1 MKFFYED
8 VLKAVGEFGPWQV
21 KMIFFLWV
29 PMFMCGMQWITT
41 DFMGLEP
48 KELVCEYN
56 GCTDYQEAL
65 VKENIKDKL
74 ENYTDIF
81 PNTTKYYGENT
92 STFAAELSID
102 FEEEELKKDMN
113 IC

>member
-29 PMFMCGMQWITT
+29 TMFMCGMKWITT

-48 KELVCEYN
+48 KELFCEYIV
-56 GCTDYQEAL
+56 CTDYQEVL
-65 VKENIKDKL
+65 VKGIIKDKL
-74 ENYTDIF
+74 DNLDIF
-81 PNTTKYYGENT
+81 PNTMKYYRENT
-92 STFAAELSID
+92 TTFVL
-102 FEEEELKKDMN
+102 
-113 IC
+113 

>member
-8 VLKAVGEFGPWQV
+8 VLKAVGEFRPWQV

-29 PMFMCGMQWITT
+29 PTFMYGMQWTTT

-48 KELVCEYN
+48 KELFCEYN

-65 VKENIKDKL
+65 VKGNIKDKL

-81 PNTTKYYGENT
+81 PNTTKYYRENT
-92 STFAAELSID
+92 TIFAAELSMKRKS
-102 FEEEELKKDMN
+102 LRRT
-113 IC
+113 